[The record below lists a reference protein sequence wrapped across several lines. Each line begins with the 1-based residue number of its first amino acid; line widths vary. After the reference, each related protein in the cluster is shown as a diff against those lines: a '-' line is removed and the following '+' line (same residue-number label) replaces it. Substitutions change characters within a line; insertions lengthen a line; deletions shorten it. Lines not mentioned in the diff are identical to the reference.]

1 MECTKMNKGAII
13 ELAEALASDL
23 LADVAL
29 ASTRMEH
36 VRVSSRAN
44 AAQILLIALK
54 ETERDDSNDSNTEV
68 TIF

>member
-1 MECTKMNKGAII
+1 MNKHGII
-13 ELAEALASDL
+13 ELAEALAKDL
-23 LADVAL
+23 LDDVAL

-36 VRVSSRAN
+36 VRVTSRAN

-54 ETERDDSNDSNTEV
+54 QPERDDSDDSDTQP

>member
-1 MECTKMNKGAII
+1 MNKQGII
-13 ELAEALASDL
+13 ELAESLANDL

-29 ASTRMEH
+29 SSTRMEH
-36 VRVSSRAN
+36 VRVSARAN

-54 ETERDDSNDSNTEV
+54 ETERDDSNDSNTQP

>member
-1 MECTKMNKGAII
+1 MNKHGII
-13 ELAEALASDL
+13 ELAEELARDL

-36 VRVSSRAN
+36 VRVTSRAN

-54 ETERDDSNDSNTEV
+54 QLEKDDSDDSDTQP